1 MSTDPKPTPLR
12 VLIPY
17 DDSSNAKRAA
27 QEAVR
32 LAQRG
37 LPLDIHVLNVQP
49 ALRSDVTQFLA
60 AENVQSYHHDEGMAA
75 LKPALAILEAGGL
88 AATAHVHVGQPA
100 EVIAHV
106 VDDLG
111 ADVVLMGTHGRSAL
125 AELLLGSVAT
135 GVVQAVRVPVMLVR

>member
-1 MSTDPKPTPLR
+1 
-12 VLIPY
+12 
-17 DDSSNAKRAA
+17 
-27 QEAVR
+27 
-32 LAQRG
+32 
-37 LPLDIHVLNVQP
+37 VQP

-75 LKPALAILEAGGL
+75 LKPALAILESAGLG
-88 AATAHVHVGQPA
+88 ATAHVHVGTPA

-111 ADVVLMGTHGRSAL
+111 ADVVLMGTHGRGAL
-125 AELLLGSVAT
+125 VELLLGSVAT

>member
-1 MSTDPKPTPLR
+1 MPTDPKPTRLR

-17 DDSSNAKRAA
+17 DDSGNARRAV
-27 QEAVR
+27 QQAVR
-32 LAQRG
+32 LADRG
-37 LPLDIHVLNVQP
+37 MALDLHVLNVQP
-49 ALRSDVTQFLA
+49 ALRSDVTQFVA
-60 AENVQSYHHDEGMAA
+60 AANVQAYHHEEGMAA
-75 LKPALAILEAGGL
+75 LKPALAILEAAGL
-88 AATAHVHVGQPA
+88 AATPHVHVGAPA

-111 ADVVLMGTHGRSAL
+111 ADIVLMGTHGRGAL